1 MSELPESRLYT
12 FLDEAREFAVY
23 FLEGQRLIEDV
34 ALRTG
39 VAGAGFA
46 YFRDTVLSVQ
56 PMIAL
61 IKRGEQFG
69 FYIDGD
75 TPRFRLKIETAH
87 HGDMRCAIVPSEFR
101 EFPSGVQGLARL
113 IKIFPGGRPPYESV
127 LELDGTPL
135 REIVNLVLKHS
146 YQVHCAVMVSQR
158 SDQSAMLHQLPP
170 IAGRDE
176 YVYSMSAL
184 WSRRESLERELEPV
198 FDRAPTSPEEIR
210 EAMAG
215 LGFRY
220 LADRT
225 VQFRCSCSRE
235 RMVRNIRNL
244 ANAEPES
251 LFDPGQES
259 LEVTCEY
266 CKAQYEIG
274 KSEVTG
280 PPETLH

>member
-1 MSELPESRLYT
+1 MSDLPESRLYT
-12 FLDEAREFAVY
+12 FLDDAREFALY

-39 VAGAGFA
+39 VSGGGFA

-61 IKRGEQFG
+61 VKRGEQFG

-75 TPRFRLKIETAH
+75 EPRFRLKIETAH
-87 HGDMRCAIVPSEFR
+87 HGDMRCAVVPAEFH
-101 EFPSGVQGLARL
+101 EFPEGVRGLVRL
-113 IKIFPGGRPPYESV
+113 IKLFPGGRPPYESI

-146 YQVHCAVMVSQR
+146 YQVHCAVMVSPH

-176 YVYSMSAL
+176 YVYSMGAL
-184 WSRRESLERELEPV
+184 WNRRESLERELEPL
-198 FDRAPTSPEEIR
+198 FRRALSAPDEIR
-210 EAMAG
+210 GAMER

-225 VQFRCSCSRE
+225 IRFRCSCSRE
-235 RMVRNIRNL
+235 RMIRNIRGI
-244 ANAEPES
+244 ANVEPES
-251 LFDPGQES
+251 LFDPGQEV
-259 LEVTCEY
+259 LDVTCEY
-266 CKAQYEIG
+266 CKERYEIG
-274 KSEVTG
+274 KTEVTG
-280 PPETLH
+280 PPETFH